1 MTDFFIFLSF
11 FPRLNIQVEAS
22 LISTI
27 AENLVYCLLSYVFLF
42 TERLYYAIA
51 LGSILKVLKYPLRLS
66 CITSLFVCFLLNVI
80 QLQGCA
86 PSCGESI
93 GALEMIFFSSQYL
106 YCN

>member
-27 AENLVYCLLSYVFLF
+27 AENLVFCLLSYVFLC
-42 TERLYYAIA
+42 TVRLYYAIA

-66 CITSLFVCFLLNVI
+66 CITLLFVCLFSPECNSVAGLCSILWRKYWCLRNDFFFLPIPL
-80 QLQGCA
+80 L
-86 PSCGESI
+86 
-93 GALEMIFFSSQYL
+93 
-106 YCN
+106 